1 MGKSGK
7 NLTKVCVICG
17 KKEGKHWR
25 RHWKTKHPGETPEE
39 APKEELNKCSGDNER
54 PQSQEH
60 DSQKRPI
67 IDAA

>member
-1 MGKSGK
+1 MGRNGNGNCKK
-7 NLTKVCVICG
+7 CG
-17 KKEGKHWR
+17 AKMRKDHLK
-25 RHWKTKHPGETPEE
+25 RHWKTKHPGETPEK